1 MDEITVK
8 RILHAKDGT
17 TGVMIY
23 KGRPV
28 MLTLEDPWLG
38 NQSMISCIPPGKYD
52 CLRHNTV
59 KFPNTWQLQN
69 VPGRTAIL
77 IHAGNTEDSTNGCI
91 LVGSKFGSLNGK
103 TAVLDSQMAMEKLRL
118 LTKDWKIFQIT
129 IEDAN

>member
-91 LVGSKFGSLNGK
+91 LVGRRFQDMNGK
-103 TAVLDSQMAMEKLRL
+103 TGIAESQLAMTQFRD
-118 LTKDWKIFQIT
+118 LTKSWKTFAIT
-129 IEDAN
+129 IEGAP